1 VGSDS
6 ILIYEPDSAADA
18 HTYAAAVADD
28 FPGLDVRF
36 TSDHME
42 ACQLAADASVLIAK
56 AQDVS
61 AQLVAAAPKLEWIH
75 ALTSGTDHL
84 DTLRLPAS
92 VTVTSARGMHGP
104 QMAELAILLML
115 ALSRDLPRMLVHQHQ
130 SNWQRWAQPLL
141 LGKTAVIVGVGSISE
156 ALATRCQA
164 FGLRVVGVS
173 SGRTEAAGFDEV
185 QPRARLAELAARAD
199 FLILLVPYTAETH
212 HLVDASV
219 LAAMKKS
226 AFVINIARGSVIDEA
241 ALVEALRAGRIAGAG
256 LDVFASEPPAHD
268 NPLWRMKNVIMTPH
282 IGGLSGVYAQ
292 QALPVLLHNLRCYRA
307 GDWSAMQN
315 LVRRAG

>member
-1 VGSDS
+1 VASGS

-18 HTYAAAVADD
+18 RTYAEAVARD
-28 FPGLDVRF
+28 FPGFDVRF
-36 TSDHME
+36 TSDDME
-42 ACQLAADASVLIAK
+42 ACQLAPDAAVLIAK

-61 AQLVAAAPKLEWIH
+61 AQLIAAAPKLDWIH
-75 ALTSGTDHL
+75 ALVSGTDHL
-84 DTLRLPAS
+84 NTLRLPAS

-115 ALSRDLPRMLVHQHQ
+115 ALSRDLPRMLVHQQQ
-130 SNWQRWAQPLL
+130 SKWQRWAQPLL
-141 LGKTAVIVGVGSISE
+141 LGKTAVIVGVGSIS
-156 ALATRCQA
+156 AVLATRCRA

-185 QPRARLAELAARAD
+185 RPRARLTELAARAD
-199 FLILLVPYTAETH
+199 FLVLLVPYTQETH

-241 ALVEALRAGRIAGAG
+241 ALVEALRTGRIAGAG

-282 IGGLSGVYAQ
+282 IGGMSDVYAL
-292 QALPVLLHNLRCYRA
+292 QALPVLLHNLRAYLA
-307 GDWSAMQN
+307 GDRAAMQN
-315 LVRRAG
+315 VVKRAG